1 MPVRASIV
9 ITTFNYARYLEQAIQ
24 SALCQ
29 SYPHRELII
38 VDDGSSDGTE
48 QILRRYEQ
56 QAIIVRQTREGQCAA
71 YNAGLARAQG
81 EIVIFL
87 DADDL
92 LDPQALQRVI
102 PLFSSQ
108 VVKVQY
114 RLRLIDRSGVPRGG
128 AIPRLMQQGDLSAR
142 VRTGQLC
149 HSAPGSGNAYRVA
162 ALRRLAPFPL
172 SENDRYGAD
181 FFAINGSAL
190 LGEVRTCDDVL
201 GSYRVHAELDAQA
214 RGFFGN
220 AASWQDELA
229 LTCDR
234 HERLRAWL
242 AARLGP
248 AGVIARCKPAF
259 SLEKQVFARS
269 VIDAP
274 NYAAGLRAGL
284 SHFSDRLWPAI
295 TFHSDRAVLRLALC
309 MWAAGVATLPRA
321 LGRPLAR
328 FVVDPAS
335 RSALAVNISRLVQRA
350 HAPE

>member
-1 MPVRASIV
+1 MRASIV
-9 ITTFNYARYLEQAIQ
+9 ITSFNYASYLEGAIQ
-24 SALCQ
+24 SVLCQ
-29 SYPHRELII
+29 RDARRELII

-48 QILRRYEQ
+48 SILRRYEQ
-56 QAIIVRQTREGQCAA
+56 QATIVRQRREGQCAA
-71 YNAGLARAQG
+71 YNAGLSRARG
-81 EIVIFL
+81 DIIIFL

-102 PLFSSQ
+102 PLFSEQ

-114 RLRLIDRSGVPRGG
+114 RLRLIDGRGVPRGG

-142 VRTGQLC
+142 VRAGQLC
-149 HSAPGSGNAYRVA
+149 HSAPGSGNAYRVS

-172 SENDRYGAD
+172 SERDRYGAD

-190 LGEVRTCDDVL
+190 LGHVRTCDDVL
-201 GSYRVHAELDAQA
+201 GSYRVHAEPDERSQ
-214 RGFFGN
+214 GFFGN
-220 AASWQDELA
+220 AASLQDELA
-229 LTCDR
+229 LTRDR
-234 HERLRAWL
+234 HERLRTWL

-259 SLEKQVFARS
+259 SLEKQVFAKS

-274 NYAAGLRAGL
+274 NYASGLREGL
-284 SHFSDRLWPAI
+284 SHFVDRLWPAI
-295 TFHSDRAVLRLALC
+295 TLHSERKLLRLGLC
-309 MWAAGVATLPRA
+309 LWAAGVATLPRA
-321 LGRPLAR
+321 LARPLAR

-335 RSALAVNISRLVQRA
+335 RSALAGNYQRLMQRA